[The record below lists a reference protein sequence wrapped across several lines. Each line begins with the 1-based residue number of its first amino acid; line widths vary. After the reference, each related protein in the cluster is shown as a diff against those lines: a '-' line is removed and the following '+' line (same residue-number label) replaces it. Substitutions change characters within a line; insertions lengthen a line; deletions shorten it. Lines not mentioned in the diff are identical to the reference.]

1 MSTATRLL
9 KIGTRSSALALA
21 QAHQVQAELAA
32 IGVASELVTYTTV
45 GDRRLDVALTAIGSK
60 GLFTEELEADLR
72 QGVTDLCVHSLKD
85 LPTDDPVGLTVIAQ
99 LKREDSRD
107 ALIVRD
113 DIPGALLHELP
124 RGAIIG
130 TSSLRRR
137 AQLKALRPDCS
148 VVDLRGNVGTRL
160 SKLDKGLCH
169 AAILAAAGLNRLG
182 LSSRIRSYLG
192 APEWLSAAGQGAIA
206 LQVRE
211 SDAEVSGI
219 VATLNHQGTMDATT
233 CERTFLAALD
243 GGCQVPIGALMEET
257 AGGRRTLH
265 GLVAGLDGSPML
277 RASTVVGPDIR
288 ASAIALAAQLKEAGA
303 AEILAQARAVGA
315 ASREP
320 SQTPGS

>member
-1 MSTATRLL
+1 MTTESRPL

-21 QAHQVQAELAA
+21 QARMVQAELAA
-32 IGVASELVTYTTV
+32 IGVPSELVTYTTV

-60 GLFTEELEADLR
+60 GVFTEELERDLR

-85 LPTDDPVGLTVIAQ
+85 LPTDEPLGLTVLAQ
-99 LKREDSRD
+99 LPREDSRD
-107 ALIVRD
+107 ALVVRD
-113 DIPGALLHELP
+113 DVPGALLHELP
-124 RGAIIG
+124 HGAIIG

-182 LSSRIRSYLG
+182 LSSRIRSFLG

-206 LQVRE
+206 IQVRDNDE
-211 SDAEVSGI
+211 TVSAL
-219 VATLNHQGTMDATT
+219 VAKLNHQPTMDATT

-243 GGCQVPIGALMEET
+243 GGCQVPIGALMTESE
-257 AGGRRTLH
+257 GGRRTLH

-277 RASTVVGPDIR
+277 RASMIVGSDIT
-288 ASAIALAAQLKEAGA
+288 ASAIALAAELRDAGA
-303 AEILAQARAVGA
+303 AAILAEARAVGA
-315 ASREP
+315 SAREAS
-320 SQTPGS
+320 